1 MKKEY
6 RKPTLWVMETQTIN
20 IICSS
25 VTGINTN
32 TAIKYGGAGRGQAR
46 IKSVSIWDDDDDSA
60 E

>member
-6 RKPTLWVMETQTIN
+6 RKPTLWVMETQTTN

-32 TAIKYGGAGRGQAR
+32 ATIKYGGAGRGQAR
-46 IKSVSIWDDDDDSA
+46 IKSASIWDDDDDSA